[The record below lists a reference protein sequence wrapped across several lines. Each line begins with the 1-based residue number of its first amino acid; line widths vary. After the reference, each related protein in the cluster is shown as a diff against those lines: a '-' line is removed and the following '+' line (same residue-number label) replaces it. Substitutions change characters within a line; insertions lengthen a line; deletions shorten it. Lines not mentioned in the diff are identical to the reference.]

1 MLKSP
6 LFKSAAELL
15 AAILSGTSPADA
27 QMERHFRAHPKL
39 GARDRGY
46 IAETVYACLRRR
58 RFLDYLASG
67 GATTSAAAEAIVA
80 ACLVALQNESG
91 RALADAGFRGDG
103 ASIVERV
110 RTLDMEQL
118 PLGVQLDLPDWLLE
132 RLLAQYGEGET
143 RALAAALNQP
153 ATLDLRVNT
162 LKATREEAAACL
174 AEAGLPVELAPY
186 SPFGLRRH
194 ERAPVFR
201 TRCFEEGLIEVQD
214 EGSQLLSLL
223 LEPKRREM
231 VVDFCAGA
239 GGKTLHLAALMA
251 NSGSVYAF
259 DVSAKRLERLKP
271 RLARAG
277 LNNVRSVAIQNERDV
292 RVQRLAGKIDRVL
305 VDAPC
310 SGTGTLR
317 RNPDIKWRA
326 IDMEKLVAT
335 QRAILASA
343 STLLKPGG
351 RLVYATCSLLREE
364 NDAVV
369 ADFLAT
375 HPDFAPLPAAE
386 ILARRQIVLPA
397 VPSPI
402 HTLAMGE
409 GGVGEIE
416 AEPSPHPSAIAPGI
430 ALPPASMQ
438 SSPASGRGGVGENLL
453 YGLALR
459 LLPHI
464 HHTDAFY
471 AIVLVRRA

>member
-1 MLKSP
+1 MSKPL
-6 LFKSAAELL
+6 LFKAAVELL
-15 AAILSGTSPADA
+15 DAILTGTLPADA

-39 GARDRGY
+39 GARDRGF

-67 GATTSAAAEAIVA
+67 NENLSAAPETVVA
-80 ACLVALQNESG
+80 ACLVAVQGVSG
-91 RALADAGFRGDG
+91 RALSDAGFHGD
-103 ASIVERV
+103 AIALVERA
-110 RTLDMEQL
+110 RTLDRNLL
-118 PLGVQLDLPDWLLE
+118 PLGVQFDLPDWLLAS
-132 RLLAQYGEGET
+132 LLAEHGETET
-143 RALAAALNQP
+143 RALAAALNEP

-162 LKATREEAAACL
+162 LKATRAEAAACL
-174 AEAGLPVELAPY
+174 AEAGFPTELTPFSPV
-186 SPFGLRRH
+186 GLRRR
-194 ERAPVFR
+194 ERAPIFR

-223 LEPKRREM
+223 VEPKRHEM

-251 NSGSVYAF
+251 NTGSVYAF
-259 DVSAKRLERLKP
+259 DISAKRLDRLKP

-277 LNNVRSVAIQNERDV
+277 LDNVRRVAIQNERDV

-326 IDMEKLVAT
+326 IDVDKLVAA

-351 RLVYATCSLLREE
+351 RLVYATCSLLRAE

-369 ADFLAT
+369 TDFLAT
-375 HPDFAPLPAAE
+375 HPEFALLPAVE
-386 ILARRQIVLPA
+386 ILARRHVTLPVDA
-397 VPSPI
+397 S
-402 HTLAMGE
+402 LL
-409 GGVGEIE
+409 
-416 AEPSPHPSAIAPGI
+416 HPA
-430 ALPPASMQ
+430 
-438 SSPASGRGGVGENLL
+438 PASGVAGENLL
-453 YGLALR
+453 KGSLR
-459 LLPHI
+459 LFPHR
-464 HHTDAFY
+464 HGTDSFY
-471 AIVLVRRA
+471 AVALERRS

>member
-6 LFKSAAELL
+6 LFKSATELL

-58 RFLDYLASG
+58 RLLEYLASG
-67 GATTSAAAEAIVA
+67 SASTGATAEAIVA
-80 ACLVALQNESG
+80 ACIVSLQDGNV
-91 RALADAGFRGDG
+91 RTLTDAGYRGDS
-103 ASIVERV
+103 AAIVERA
-110 RTLDMEQL
+110 RTLNLDQL
-118 PLGVQLDLPDWLLE
+118 PLGIQLDLPDWLLE
-132 RLLAQYGEGET
+132 RLLAQYGESET

-162 LKATREEAAACL
+162 LKATRAEAAACL
-174 AEAGLPVELAPY
+174 AEAGLPVEPTPW
-186 SPFGLRRH
+186 SPVGLRRR
-194 ERAPVFR
+194 ERAPIFR
-201 TRCFEEGLIEVQD
+201 TRCFKEGLIEVQD

-223 LEPKRREM
+223 VEPKRHEM

-251 NSGSVYAF
+251 NSGSLYAF
-259 DVSAKRLERLKP
+259 DISATRLERLKP

-277 LNNVRSVAIQNERDV
+277 LDNASSFAIQNERDV

-326 IDMEKLVAT
+326 INVEELAAT

-364 NDAVV
+364 NEDVV
-369 ADFLAT
+369 AGFLAT
-375 HPDFAPLPAAE
+375 HPGFAMVPAAE
-386 ILARRQIVLPA
+386 VLARRHV
-397 VPSPI
+397 
-402 HTLAMGE
+402 
-409 GGVGEIE
+409 
-416 AEPSPHPSAIAPGI
+416 
-430 ALPPASMQ
+430 ALIPDS
-438 SSPASGRGGVGENLL
+438 VF
-453 YGLALR
+453 LR
-459 LLPHI
+459 LLPHR
-464 HHTDAFY
+464 HHTDGFFA
-471 AIVLVRRA
+471 AVLERRP